1 MGRRRAGTLVLT
13 AAMLAAGV
21 ALFLGPV
28 EALPPTPSPM
38 RLSWPVLAALFAAAV
53 ILRVQVQTDRE
64 VRSITLV
71 ELPMVLGLFLV
82 DPLGLVVAR
91 VAGSIP
97 ALLHAWLAQRK
108 PAARRPGRRPL
119 FDASLALLEAS
130 VAVVVFDTVL
140 GGDDPRG
147 TPGMVATF
155 TAVLA
160 TDLLG
165 ATLVMTATRLQ
176 DGVVGWRPVIRA
188 LVTGAVAAITTTS
201 LALVAVVVLIHN
213 RQVAWL
219 LLVVTGILF
228 LAYRAYASLREQHEW
243 LDRLHRFSR
252 VVGGSEQSGAVVTA
266 AILAQARDLLRVER
280 AELTLFTAERARV
293 RTVLGPAAAPQTTPV
308 TDQAAALALLRRS
321 LADDGVVL
329 RSDEVDDPR
338 LRQALLADGV
348 GEALVVPLR
357 DVTGPVGTLLV
368 ANRADGGGLGGQD
381 LRLLQTLAG
390 HAGVALERSRLIDEL
405 RREAAER
412 EHQALHDGLTGLA
425 NRALFQERV
434 RQAIATL
441 GPHASLAVLLV
452 DLDRF
457 KEVNDTLGHHTGDL
471 VLREVGMRLERSL
484 PDSHA
489 IARLG
494 GDEFAVL
501 VPAVPDRE
509 AARAVGRMVRSV
521 LERPLATEELELRV
535 AGSVGIALCPEHGAD
550 PGLLLQRADV
560 AMYHA
565 KAAHSGIEVYAADRD
580 QYSPRRLA
588 LFGELRAAI
597 EEGALEVVYQ
607 PKAELPA
614 GRVVG
619 FEALLRWLD
628 PRHGLVP
635 PDEFVPIAESTGLIT
650 PLTRYVLQAAVE
662 QVGAW
667 RDRGA
672 VTGMS
677 VNLSVR
683 NLLEP
688 GLVDRV
694 DRLLAGV
701 GVPPGLLTLELTEGA
716 VMTDPE
722 ATIAVLHQ
730 LSGAGVRLSVDDFGT
745 GYSSLTYLKRLPV
758 DEVKLD
764 KAFVMGMTVDADDEA
779 IVSSTIE
786 LAHNLGLR
794 IVAEGVEDRETWD
807 ALAVLGCEL
816 AQGHYLAPPMAA
828 AEATRWLWE
837 HRAGEATPERPDRFT
852 ISATH
857 HR

>member
-1 MGRRRAGTLVLT
+1 MGRRAGTLVLT
-13 AAMLAAGV
+13 AAMLAAGA
-21 ALFLGPV
+21 ALSLGPV
-28 EALPPTPSPM
+28 ATMPPTPSPL
-38 RLSWPVLAALFAAAV
+38 RLSWALLAALFAAAV
-53 ILRVQVQTDRE
+53 LLRVQVQTDRE
-64 VRSITLV
+64 VHSITLV
-71 ELPMVLGLFLV
+71 ELPLVLGLFLV

-91 VAGSIP
+91 LVGSVP
-97 ALLHAWLAQRK
+97 ALLHAWLARRK
-108 PAARRPGRRPL
+108 PAGRRPGWRPL

-130 VAVVVFDTVL
+130 VAVVVFDAVL
-140 GGDDPRG
+140 GGDDPSG

-160 TDLLG
+160 ADLLS
-165 ATLVMTATRLQ
+165 ATLSSPTAPTPPCASSTS
-176 DGVVGWRPVIRA
+176 GWTA
-188 LVTGAVAAITTTS
+188 CTGSAGWS
-201 LALVAVVVLIHN
+201 
-213 RQVAWL
+213 
-219 LLVVTGILF
+219 
-228 LAYRAYASLREQHEW
+228 
-243 LDRLHRFSR
+243 
-252 VVGGSEQSGAVVTA
+252 
-266 AILAQARDLLRVER
+266 
-280 AELTLFTAERARV
+280 
-293 RTVLGPAAAPQTTPV
+293 AAASSPARWSPPPSSPRPATCCAPTAPSSPCSPPGGRGYAPPSGRRRPPRPPPV

-321 LADDGVVL
+321 LADDGALL
-329 RSDEVDDPR
+329 RADDLDDPR
-338 LRQALLADGV
+338 LRRALADDGV
-348 GEALVVPLR
+348 RDALVVPLR
-357 DVTGPVGTLLV
+357 DAAGPIGTLLV
-368 ANRADGGGLGGQD
+368 ANRAGDAGGFGGQD

-441 GPHASLAVLLV
+441 GPNASLAVLLV

-509 AARAVGRMVRSV
+509 AARAVGRMVRAV
-521 LERPLATEELELRV
+521 LEQPLATAELELRV

-565 KAAHSGIEVYAADRD
+565 KAAHSGLEVYAAERD

-597 EEGALEVVYQ
+597 ERGALEVVYQ

-628 PRHGLVP
+628 PTHGLVP
-635 PDEFVPIAESTGLIT
+635 PDEFVPIAETTGLIT
-650 PLTRYVLQAAVE
+650 PMSRYVLQAAVE

-667 RDRGA
+667 RDQGA
-672 VTGMS
+672 VVGMS

-730 LSGAGVRLSVDDFGT
+730 LSGAGVRLAIDDFGT
-745 GYSSLTYLKRLPV
+745 GYSSLAYLKRLPV

-794 IVAEGVEDRETWD
+794 IVAEGVEDRATWE
-807 ALAVLGCEL
+807 ALAALGCEL
-816 AQGHYLAPPMAA
+816 AQGHYVAPPMP
-828 AEATRWLWE
+828 AEQATAWLWE
-837 HRAGEATPERPDRFT
+837 HRAAEPTPELPDRFT
-852 ISATH
+852 FSGTQ
-857 HR
+857 RR